1 MKKYLLISLFA
12 GLVIGALNA
21 QDQKNRY
28 AEITNPNL
36 IALNK
41 EPARASFFSF
51 NNVNES
57 INAPNSS
64 KGS

>member
-41 EPARASFFSF
+41 APARASFFSF
-51 NNVNES
+51 NNVN
-57 INAPNSS
+57 
-64 KGS
+64 